1 MSIKIAMDLD
11 GTLFNLYG
19 KPNWLDDLE
28 NEKEGVFNEYGVNF
42 GFMPFIQRQTIQE
55 KILNM
60 MDIGITFSIISWL
73 PMGAS
78 PEYSEICRREK
89 LEWVYRHL
97 PMIKDIQLIPYGIEK
112 QKAITKRAGRM
123 ILIDDN
129 AEVCKMW
136 ETAKQRIAIQVSDDY
151 SVLDALD
158 DILEEFYNEQ

>member
-1 MSIKIAMDLD
+1 MSLKVVFDLD

-19 KPNWLDDLE
+19 KPNWLNDLE
-28 NEKEGVFNEYGVNF
+28 NENFGVFNEYGINF

-60 MDIGITFSIISWL
+60 MDVGITFSIISWL

-97 PMIKDIQLIPYGIEK
+97 PMIEDIQLIPYGIEK

-136 ETAKQRIAIQVSDDY
+136 ETAKQRIAIQVNDDY
-151 SVLDALD
+151 TVLDALD
-158 DILEEFYNEQ
+158 DILEEFYNEE